1 MIEPI
6 RLADA
11 LPMRLRLAAQM
22 DNAEGNRF
30 MLGAALIDA
39 KLRGGIERAALH
51 EVFARDPDDGS
62 AAAAFSAMLAARA
75 CAASRPVLWVRG
87 KASTRLHAPGL
98 AELGIDP
105 GSVLLVAA
113 PDTQSALRAGNDIVA
128 CPGIGAVVIEVDG
141 RAPMLDLTAT
151 RRLSLAAAR
160 SGVLAL
166 VLRTGAEPAPS
177 AARTRWS
184 VASAPSLQLAG
195 DAPGQPAFDI
205 ALVRNRY
212 GLAGFEARVEWNRDK
227 RSFRDAPLSGA
238 APAVP
243 GFGTGAALGSD
254 RAAA

>member
-22 DNAEGNRF
+22 DNAGGCRF
-30 MLGAALIDA
+30 MLGAPAVDA
-39 KLRGGIERAALH
+39 RLGGGIERAAFH
-51 EVFARDPDDGS
+51 EIFAREPGDASGAS
-62 AAAAFSAMLAARA
+62 AFAAMLAMRG
-75 CAASRPVLWVRG
+75 CAASKPVLWVR
-87 KASTRLHAPGL
+87 ASARAPLHAWGL

-105 GSVLLVAA
+105 SGVLLVAA
-113 PDTQSALRAGNDIVA
+113 PDTLSAVRAGSDIVA
-128 CPGIGAVVIEVDG
+128 CSGVGAVVIEIEG
-141 RAPMLDLTAT
+141 RAPVLDLTAT

-166 VLRTGAEPAPS
+166 LLRNGAEPVPS

-184 VASAPSLQLAG
+184 VAGAPSLRLAG
-195 DAPGQPAFDI
+195 NAPGHPAFDI

-212 GLAGFEARVEWNRDK
+212 GLAGFEARVEWNRDEQ
-227 RSFRDAPLSGA
+227 SFRDAPLSGA

-243 GFGTGAALGSD
+243 GFGTGAALD
-254 RAAA
+254 NRAAA

>member
-22 DNAEGNRF
+22 DTADGDRF
-30 MLGAALIDA
+30 MLGAPAVDVR
-39 KLRGGIERAALH
+39 LRGGIERAALH
-51 EVFARDPDDGS
+51 EVFARDTDDGS
-62 AAAAFSAMLAARA
+62 AAAAFAAMLAIRA
-75 CAASRPVLWVRG
+75 CTAGRPVLWVRG
-87 KASTRLHAPGL
+87 KASARLHAPGL

-105 GSVLLVAA
+105 GAVLLIAA
-113 PDTQSALRAGNDIVA
+113 SDTLSALRAGNDIVA
-128 CPGIGAVVIEVDG
+128 CPGVGAVVIEVDG

-160 SGVLAL
+160 AGVIAL
-166 VLRTGAEPAPS
+166 LLRTGAVPMPS

-184 VASAPSLQLAG
+184 VASAPSLPLAG
-195 DAPGQPAFDI
+195 DAPGHPVFDI

-212 GLAGFEARVEWNRDK
+212 GLAGFEARVEWNRDE
-227 RSFRDAPLSGA
+227 RIFRDAPLSGA
-238 APAVP
+238 VPAVP